1 MMNTT
6 QGPIEATSTPLPK
19 WERER
24 GAVGMSIL
32 MMMKREQGASL
43 DEIAEA
49 TGWQKHTIRGFFAGQ
64 QLRRTGYRAE
74 RFIRSSGQPAY
85 RATIINRQ
93 EIEQ

>member
-6 QGPIEATSTPLPK
+6 QGPIAATATPLPK

-32 MMMKREQGASL
+32 LMMQREQGASL
-43 DEIAEA
+43 DEIAQA

-74 RFIRSSGQPAY
+74 RFIRADGQPAY
-85 RATIINRQ
+85 KATIVHP
-93 EIEQ
+93 EGIEQ

>member
-6 QGPIEATSTPLPK
+6 QGPIEATTTPLPK

-32 MMMKREQGASL
+32 LMMQREQGASL
-43 DEIAEA
+43 DEIAS
-49 TGWQKHTIRGFFAGQ
+49 TTKWQKHTIRGFFAGQ

-74 RFIRSSGQPAY
+74 RFIRTDGQPAY
-85 RATIINRQ
+85 KATIIHR
-93 EIEQ
+93 EETEQ